1 MEENY
6 SEQELVKRNKLNE
19 LKEKNINAY
28 PSKSNRTATIGSLQE
43 KYKDLENGN
52 ELEEDFTITGRVYAW
67 RTGGKVSFVDI
78 RDESGKMQ
86 LFVSLNKLGESAYED
101 LRLFDIGDI
110 IEAHGNIKRTNRGEL
125 SLNTDSIRMLS
136 KSLRPLPE
144 KYHGLTD
151 KEMIYRKRYLDLIM
165 NEDSRDLFRKRS
177 QFIKEMR
184 NFMDSKGFMEVE
196 TPVLE
201 HIPGGADARPFIT
214 HHNTLDLQLF
224 LRISLELHLK
234 RLIVGGYEKVYEIGR
249 VFRNEGMSTQHLQ
262 EFTLM
267 EFYQAYTEYNE
278 MMDFIEEMYT
288 TIMEKVFGT
297 LKFKF
302 EDNELDFTRPWK
314 RLDYRE
320 LILERAGVDLD
331 KYPTVED
338 LIPVLIEKGIHPD
351 TKLGRGRLI
360 DQLFKKFV
368 RPDLM
373 QPAFLINHPLDIS
386 PLAKKHEDNPNYV
399 QRFQVLFAGAEV
411 GNGFT
416 ELNDAID
423 QKSRFDEQSSLRDK
437 GDDEAHMTDDD
448 YIEALEYGMAP
459 TGGFG
464 VGIDRFLAILTNSET
479 IRDVVFFPTMKPLA
493 KEQNKEN

>member
-6 SEQELVKRNKLNE
+6 NEQEQIKRGKLQSFRDKGVNP
-19 LKEKNINAY
+19 Y
-28 PSKSNRTATIGSLQE
+28 PSKSNRTHKIAELQE
-43 KYKDLENGN
+43 KYKDLESGK
-52 ELEEDFTITGRVYAW
+52 ELEEIAEVTGRVYAW
-67 RTGGKVSFVDI
+67 RTGGKVNFVDI

-86 LFVSLNKLGESAYED
+86 LFVSINKLGAEVFEE
-101 LRLFDIGDI
+101 LKLFDIGDI
-110 IEAHGNIKRTNRGEL
+110 IQAKGNIKRTQKGEL
-125 SLNTDSIRMLS
+125 SLNAEKIEILS
-136 KSLRPLPE
+136 KSLKPLPE

-165 NEDSRDLFRKRS
+165 NDKSRELFRKRS

-201 HIPGGADARPFIT
+201 LVPGGADARPFIT

-267 EFYQAYTEYNE
+267 EFYWAYSEYNE
-278 MMDFIEEMYT
+278 LMDFTEEMYT
-288 TIMEKVFGT
+288 TILQKVFGT

-302 EDNELDFTRPWK
+302 QDYELDFTAPWP
-314 RLDYRE
+314 RLDYRT
-320 LILERAGVDLD
+320 LILDKTGIDLNN
-331 KYPTVED
+331 YPTVES
-338 LIPVLIEKGIHPD
+338 LIPVLKEKGIVPD
-351 TKLGRGRLI
+351 AKLGRGRLI
-360 DQLFKKFV
+360 DQLFKKYV
-368 RPDLM
+368 RPDLV
-373 QPAFLINHPLDIS
+373 QPSFLINHPLDIS
-386 PLAKKHEDNPNYV
+386 PLAKKQDNDPNYV

-411 GNGFT
+411 GNAFT
-416 ELNDAID
+416 ELNDPID
-423 QKSRFDEQSSLRDK
+423 QKARFDEQSALREN
-437 GDDEAHMTDDD
+437 GDDEAQMKDDD
-448 YIEALEYGMAP
+448 FIEALEYGMPP

-464 VGIDRFLAILTNSET
+464 VGIDRFFAILTDSET
-479 IRDVVFFPTMKPLA
+479 IRDVVFFPTMKPLD
-493 KEQNKEN
+493 K

>member
-1 MEENY
+1 MEENH
-6 SEQELVKRNKLNE
+6 SEQELVRRGKLE
-19 LKEKNINAY
+19 EFREKNINPY
-28 PSKSNRTATIGSLQE
+28 PSKSNRTSTINALQE
-43 KYKDLENGN
+43 KYKEIESGA
-52 ELEEDFTITGRVYAW
+52 ELEDVYEVTGRVFAW

-86 LFVSLNKLGESAYED
+86 LFVSLNKLGEEAYHD
-101 LRLFDIGDI
+101 LKLFDIGDI
-110 IEAHGNIKRTNRGEL
+110 IQAKGNVKRTNRGEL
-125 SLNTDSIRMLS
+125 SLNTESISILS
-136 KSLRPLPE
+136 KALKPLPE

-151 KEMIYRKRYLDLIM
+151 KELIYRKRYLDLIM
-165 NEDSRDLFRKRS
+165 NENSRELFRKRS

-201 HIPGGADARPFIT
+201 LVPGGADARPFVT

-267 EFYQAYTEYNE
+267 EFYWAYSEYNE
-278 MMDFIEEMYT
+278 LMDFTEEMYT
-288 TIMEKVFGT
+288 TILQKVFGT

-302 EDNELDFTRPWK
+302 QDYELDFTTPWP
-314 RLDYRE
+314 RLDYRT
-320 LILERAGVDLD
+320 LILEKTGIDLND
-331 KYPTVED
+331 YPTVES
-338 LIPVLIEKGIHPD
+338 LVPILREKGIAPD

-368 RPDLM
+368 RPDLV

-386 PLAKKHEDNPNYV
+386 PLAKKHEDNPSYV

-411 GNGFT
+411 GNAFT
-416 ELNDAID
+416 ELNDPID
-423 QKSRFDEQSSLRDK
+423 QKGRFDEQSALREN
-437 GDDEAHMTDDD
+437 GDDEAQMKDDD
-448 YIEALEYGMAP
+448 FIEALEYGMPP

-479 IRDVVFFPTMKPLA
+479 IRDVVFFPTMKP
-493 KEQNKEN
+493 QV

>member
-1 MEENY
+1 MSEENY
-6 SEQELVKRNKLNE
+6 SEQEQVRRSKLVE
-19 LKEKNINAY
+19 LREKNINPF
-28 PSKSNRTATIGSLQE
+28 PSDSKRTAFIGELQE
-43 KYKDLENGN
+43 KYKDLENGA
-52 ELEEDFTITGRVYAW
+52 EREEVAEITGRVYAW
-67 RTGGKVSFVDI
+67 RTGGKVTFVDI

-86 LFVSLNKLGESAYED
+86 LFVSLGKLGQEAYDD

-110 IEAHGNIKRTNRGEL
+110 IGAKGNIKRTNRGEL
-125 SLNTDSIRMLS
+125 SLHVESITLLS
-136 KSLRPLPE
+136 KSLKPLPE
-144 KYHGLTD
+144 KFHGLTD

-165 NEDSRDLFRKRS
+165 NDESRELFRKRS
-177 QFIKEMR
+177 MFIKEMR

-201 HIPGGADARPFIT
+201 LVPGGADARPFVT
-214 HHNTLDLQLF
+214 HHNTLDLDLF

-267 EFYQAYTEYNE
+267 EFYWAYSEYNQL
-278 MMDFIEEMYT
+278 MDFTEEMYT
-288 TIMEKVFGT
+288 TIMQKVFGT
-297 LKFKF
+297 LKFEF
-302 EDNELDFTRPWK
+302 QGETLDFTPPWP
-314 RLDYRE
+314 RLDYRQ
-320 LILERAGVDLD
+320 LILDKVNIDLND
-331 KYPTVED
+331 YPTVES
-338 LIPVLIEKGIHPD
+338 LIPVVREKGLVPD

-368 RPDLM
+368 RPGLF

-386 PLAKKHEDNPNYV
+386 PLAKKHENNPDYV

-411 GNGFT
+411 GNAFT
-416 ELNDAID
+416 ELNDPDD
-423 QKSRFDEQSSLRDK
+423 QQQRFDEQSALRDK
-437 GDDEAHMTDDD
+437 GDDEAQMKDQDF
-448 YIEALEYGMAP
+448 IEALEHGMPP

-479 IRDVVFFPTMKPLA
+479 IRDVVFFPTMKPI
-493 KEQNKEN
+493 

>member
-6 SEQELVKRNKLNE
+6 SEQELVRRSKLQE
-19 LKEKNINAY
+19 LKDKNINPY
-28 PSKSNRTATIGSLQE
+28 PSKSSRTAKIGDLQE
-43 KYKDLENGN
+43 KYKDLANGE
-52 ELEEDFTITGRVYAW
+52 ELQEPFDVVGRVHAW
-67 RTGGKVSFVDI
+67 RTGGKVTFVDI
-78 RDESGKMQ
+78 KDETGRMQ
-86 LFVSLNKLGESAYED
+86 LFVSLNKIGEEVYND
-101 LRLFDIGDI
+101 LKLYDIGDI
-110 IEAHGNIKRTNRGEL
+110 IGASGNIKRTNRGEL
-125 SLNTDSIRMLS
+125 SLHVEKITLLS
-136 KSLRPLPE
+136 KALKPLPE

-165 NEDSRDLFRKRS
+165 NDESKELFRKRS
-177 QFIKEMR
+177 MFIKEMR

-201 HIPGGADARPFIT
+201 LVPGGADARPFIT

-234 RLIVGGYEKVYEIGR
+234 RLIVGGYEKVFEVGR

-267 EFYQAYTEYNE
+267 EFYWAYAEYQE
-278 MMDFIEEMYT
+278 MMDFTEEMYT
-288 TIMEKVFGT
+288 TILQKVFGT
-297 LKFKF
+297 LKFKYQ
-302 EDNELDFTRPWK
+302 DTVLDFTAPWP
-314 RLDYRE
+314 RLDYRQ
-320 LILERAGVDLD
+320 LILDKAGIDLD
-331 KYPTVED
+331 KYPTLED
-338 LIPVLIEKGIHPD
+338 LVPVLEEKGIHPD

-386 PLAKKHEDNPNYV
+386 PLAKKHEDNPGYV

-411 GNGFT
+411 GNAFT
-416 ELNDAID
+416 ELNDPID

-448 YIEALEYGMAP
+448 FIEALEYGMPP

-479 IRDVVFFPTMKPLA
+479 IRDVVFFPTMKPLP
-493 KEQNKEN
+493 KE